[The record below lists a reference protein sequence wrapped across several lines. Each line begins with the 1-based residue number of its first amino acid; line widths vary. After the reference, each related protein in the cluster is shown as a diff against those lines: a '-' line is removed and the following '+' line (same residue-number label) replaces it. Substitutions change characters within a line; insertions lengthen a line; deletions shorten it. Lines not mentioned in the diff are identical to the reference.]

1 VRNAAAAARLK
12 SDDSDKPVTSP
23 AALQEALMSP
33 ALITLFEITMTVVA
47 VMAFAMQVLSER
59 D

>member
-1 VRNAAAAARLK
+1 
-12 SDDSDKPVTSP
+12 
-23 AALQEALMSP
+23 MSP